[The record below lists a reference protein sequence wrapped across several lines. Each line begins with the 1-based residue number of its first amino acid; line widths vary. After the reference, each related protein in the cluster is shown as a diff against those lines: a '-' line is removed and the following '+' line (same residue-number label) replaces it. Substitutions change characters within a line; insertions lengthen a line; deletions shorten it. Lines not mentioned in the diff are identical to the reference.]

1 MGVTLTKFLSHK
13 KNPKFLN
20 VNTLLVATSRMLPS
34 SPFFNR
40 IMCEQC
46 RQNRLCSTVCHFGF
60 SKYSMRVTM
69 VFFELFEL
77 SIVFWHL
84 LGSIHELYIIQKN
97 WFFSHKGYSVSKYGN
112 MKKLLPNFMM
122 SWIWYWVILYV
133 LYTKIRCSGFEPQI

>member
-1 MGVTLTKFLSHK
+1 MRVEKYFVGEKWGKINPPKGKGYLKLVRNTFLAFVRNVVVLFNGNFLHTYLALPQMGNLYQFFTRM

-20 VNTLLVATSRMLPS
+20 VNTLLVATTRMLPS

-77 SIVFWHL
+77 SIVF
-84 LGSIHELYIIQKN
+84 
-97 WFFSHKGYSVSKYGN
+97 
-112 MKKLLPNFMM
+112 
-122 SWIWYWVILYV
+122 
-133 LYTKIRCSGFEPQI
+133 